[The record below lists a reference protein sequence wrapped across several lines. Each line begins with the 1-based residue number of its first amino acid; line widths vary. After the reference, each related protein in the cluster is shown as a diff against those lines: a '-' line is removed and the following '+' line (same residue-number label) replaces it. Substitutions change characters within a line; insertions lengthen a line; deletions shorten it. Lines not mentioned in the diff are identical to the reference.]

1 MARCDD
7 IKLLLGPF
15 EDGEL
20 EPHEMQE
27 VARHVVACA
36 ACDGELADYRAL
48 GLALRG
54 GAELPDLTGFAAA
67 VLERIDHLPV
77 VLGTRV
83 RRFFNSFAGGIG
95 GTLATAMATAA
106 VAVITAVVLT
116 PYARQFTFGFANPP
130 QVAAHVAAGF
140 APAAPFALASGAS
153 PHAVTV
159 ASSVR
164 AVHPALAGGANTLP
178 AASAI
183 DLASQRNADDAAADN
198 ALADSTADH
207 GPSTVISRLEAS
219 SPSVAVWSEPQ
230 TDTTVIWV
238 PDQQP

>member
-27 VARHVVACA
+27 VARHVVACT
-36 ACDGELADYRAL
+36 ACDGELADYRTL
-48 GLALRG
+48 GLAMRG
-54 GAELPDLTGFAAA
+54 GAELPDLSGFAAA
-67 VLERIDHLPV
+67 VLERVDDLPIA
-77 VLGTRV
+77 LGTRV

-106 VAVITAVVLT
+106 IAVITAVVLT
-116 PYARQFTFGFANPP
+116 PYARQFTFGGRFAHPP
-130 QVAAHVAAGF
+130 QAA
-140 APAAPFALASGAS
+140 
-153 PHAVTV
+153 TV
-159 ASSVR
+159 ASSTR
-164 AVHPALAGGANTLP
+164 AARPALAGGANALP

-183 DLASQRNADDAAADN
+183 DLASQGNADDAADT
-198 ALADSTADH
+198 ALVDSTAGH

-238 PDQQP
+238 PEQQP